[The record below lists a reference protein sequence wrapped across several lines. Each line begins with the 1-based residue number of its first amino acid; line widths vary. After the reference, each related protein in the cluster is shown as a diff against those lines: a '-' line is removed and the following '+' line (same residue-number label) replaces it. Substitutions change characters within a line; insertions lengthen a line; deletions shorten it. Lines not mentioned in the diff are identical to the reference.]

1 VSETVAAIYVRISK
15 IKHRGR
21 RETLGVERQ
30 QPPCEEFCERQGW
43 QVYPVVFVDN
53 GVSAVKAKRREHFEE
68 MLSLVRAGKI
78 NAIVTWQADR
88 LLRTVEDASAIVAI
102 AREHGTLVA
111 NVGGVL
117 DLSTAAGRKKFYD
130 LAVAAQFESELR
142 AERSLLKHDELGQ
155 AGQWWGSAW
164 RPFGWQV
171 QGTKLHDRQDERCT
185 RSDDDRCPMVECELL
200 LDEGEAAEIRR
211 QVAAVIERGA
221 TYSGIAADWNRR
233 GVLRP
238 GRSRWTARKV
248 SKLLGSPSIAGL
260 RQWKGER
267 YKAEWP
273 AIIDV
278 ETFDRLELALANPAP
293 NPHRGR
299 RGPLPR
305 SYLLSGGLAECG
317 NPGCGRPLLPHKG
330 KDRRIYRCESQQGG
344 CGKVSRDAEQ
354 VEGYVRDLVLAA
366 FEDPDLGP
374 KLRARLEAK
383 AKGNGVKA
391 LLNERETLR
400 AKLRQLEY
408 DYFDDLLDRGQFE
421 RGQARVKQRLAQV
434 KVELD
439 AATPQRLPV
448 DLPEGLDAL
457 HEAWAEWSIEARR
470 AVIAFALK
478 RVVVKPVGKGYRFD
492 GDRDLVLD
500 WRV

>member
-1 VSETVAAIYVRISK
+1 MSETVAAIYVRISK

-30 QPPCEEFCERQGW
+30 EPPCRAFCETQGW

-53 GVSAVKAKRREHFEE
+53 GVSASKAKRRERFEE
-68 MLSLVRAGKI
+68 MLSVVRAGKV

-88 LLRTVEDASAIVAI
+88 LLRTVPDASAIVAI
-102 AREHGTLVA
+102 AKEHQTLVA

-117 DLSTAAGRKKFYD
+117 DLTTAAGRKKFYD
-130 LAVAAQFESELR
+130 LAVAAQYESELR
-142 AERSLLKHDELGQ
+142 AERSLLKHDELGK

-171 QGTKLHDRQDERCT
+171 QGTKLHDRQDDRCT
-185 RSDDDRCPMVECELL
+185 RDDSDRCPMVECELL
-200 LDEGEAAEIRR
+200 LDSVEAAETRR
-211 QVAAVIERGA
+211 QVDAVIERGA
-221 TYSGIAADWNRR
+221 TCSGIATDWNRR
-233 GVLRP
+233 GIFRP
-238 GRSRWTARKV
+238 GSSRWTARKV
-248 SKLLGSPSIAGL
+248 RKLLTSPSIAGL

-267 YKAEWP
+267 YKATWP
-273 AIIDV
+273 AIVDV
-278 ETFDRLELALANPAP
+278 ETFDRLQLALANPPP

-317 NPGCGRPLLPHKG
+317 EPGCGRPLVPHKG
-330 KDRRIYRCESQQGG
+330 KDRRIYRCDSQRGG

-366 FEDPDLGP
+366 FDDPDLGP
-374 KLRARLEAK
+374 KLRVRLEAK
-383 AKGNGVKA
+383 AKGNGVKV

-400 AKLRQLEY
+400 AKLRQLED

-421 RGQARVKQRLAQV
+421 RGQARVKQRLGQLEG
-434 KVELD
+434 ELV

-448 DLPEGLDAL
+448 DLPTGLDAL
-457 HEAWAEWSIEARR
+457 HTAWASWSVEARR
-470 AVIAFALK
+470 AVVTFALK

-492 GDRDLVLD
+492 GDRDLHLD